1 VKFNRQ
7 TALRLDEGGLTLVEV
22 LLAVAIVG
30 VALAGLGVV
39 IPVAIHGVQ
48 EGNQLSAATFLAE
61 QTMER
66 VRSSAWTAAP
76 AVDCL
81 GFSAGDAAPI
91 PIGTTCGGSIES
103 PFPDETGG
111 VSGHPQYQRTVRIAG
126 CDISPCAGVTTAGLR
141 LVEVAVAYTPLTAR
155 GVSVAAKTVR
165 LAWLVSQK

>member
-1 VKFNRQ
+1 VTFGRPS
-7 TALRLDEGGLTLVEV
+7 ALRLDEGGLTLVEV

-48 EGNQLSAATFLAE
+48 EGNQMSSATFLAE
-61 QTMER
+61 QMMER

-91 PIGTTCGGSIES
+91 PIGTTCSGSTES

-126 CDISPCAGVTTAGLR
+126 CAISPCAGVTTAGLR

-155 GVSVAAKTVR
+155 GVSVGPKTVR

>member
-1 VKFNRQ
+1 VTIGRPS
-7 TALRLDEGGLTLVEV
+7 ALRLDEEGLTLVEV

-39 IPVAIHGVQ
+39 IPVATYGVQ
-48 EGNQLSAATFLAE
+48 EGNQLSSATFLAE
-61 QTMER
+61 QMMER

-81 GFSAGDAAPI
+81 GLSAGDAAPI
-91 PIGTTCGGSIES
+91 AIGTTCGGSIGS

-111 VSGHPQYQRTVRIAG
+111 VGGHPQYQRTVRISG
-126 CDISPCAGVTTAGLR
+126 CATSPCAGVTAAGLR

-155 GVSVAAKTVR
+155 GVSASPKTVR